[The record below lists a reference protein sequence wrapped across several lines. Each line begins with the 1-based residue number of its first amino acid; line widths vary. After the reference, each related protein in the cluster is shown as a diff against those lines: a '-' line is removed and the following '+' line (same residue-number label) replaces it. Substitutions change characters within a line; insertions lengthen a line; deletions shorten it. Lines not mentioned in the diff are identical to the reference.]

1 MSADFNKPATT
12 DNYATAYTPYIVANF
27 QALCLGLVGA
37 AGVSNLPINSI
48 GYSITNKRWE
58 KWNGSAWVDVAP
70 SGGYAINISGT
81 AAGLSSAL
89 NVAGGGTGAASFT
102 AGGILVGNGT
112 SAIGI
117 ATAAQIVAAI
127 STTYVANATYATS
140 AGSAATATSASTLV
154 PRVVTHATATSIAPN
169 ANTTDI
175 AHMTNT
181 QAAGVFSINNPTGTP
196 VDGQTLII
204 RLKCTN
210 AQTYSWGTSY
220 RFSTD
225 LSQPTVSS
233 TGKTDY
239 LGFKYNSVDS
249 KWDCL
254 SVVAGF

>member
-1 MSADFNKPATT
+1 MAANFSKPATT
-12 DNYATAYTPYIVANF
+12 DNYSTAYTPYIVDNF

-37 AGVSNLPINSI
+37 AGATNIPTNSI
-48 GYSITNKRWE
+48 GFSSANKRWE
-58 KWNGSAWVDVAP
+58 KYNGSAWVDNLPA
-70 SGGYAINISGT
+70 GGYAISISGT
-81 AAGLSSAL
+81 AAGLSSTLA
-89 NVAGGGTGAASFT
+89 VGSGGSGATSFT
-102 AGGILVGNGT
+102 SGGILVGNGS

-117 ATAAQIVAAI
+117 ASAAQIVAAI
-127 STTYVANATYATS
+127 GATAVANATSATT
-140 AGSAATATSASTLV
+140 AGSAATATSASYLT

-169 ANTTDI
+169 SATTDI

-181 QAAGVFSINNPTGTP
+181 QAAGVFSINNPTGSP

-210 AQTYSWGTSY
+210 AQTYSWGANY

-225 LSQPTVSS
+225 LPQPTVSS

-239 LGFKYNSVDS
+239 LGFKYNSTDS

-254 SVVAGF
+254 SALAGF